1 MPSLRHLLFG
11 ILLCA
16 TLQAVAQ
23 SDITVSA
30 TAKADTLI
38 NTITDIPKKYLSTI
52 DDKLDKYTTRVTN
65 KTEKTLTKLAKLETK
80 IKTLL
85 EKASPETAQRLFS
98 NSQLTFAAAL
108 EKYKQG
114 QSIITDQRKK
124 YNEYRD
130 KLTTTIKYLED
141 QKDKLDTKLLQPL
154 AKAKEE
160 LKEYETM
167 QDETDAMEQFIKER
181 KKQLVDQSLQYLGK
195 SKYLQKINKEAYYY
209 VETIRNYKQIF
220 TDKQKAEETA
230 LTILNKIPAFQKFM
244 QQNSMLASLFRLP
257 GGSVPPLG
265 GGGGLAGLQTR
276 ASVNTLIQNQIAAGG
291 PNAAEQ
297 IRNNMQAAQAEL
309 NKLKDKVLKAG
320 GSSSD
325 MNTWDNSSP
334 RGRLGGAPNTTKTQT
349 FKQRLEKGFNV
360 QFAKNNSLVPTT
372 ADVAMHI
379 GYKMN
384 DKSVIGLGASYK
396 AGLGSIQR
404 IAISHQGVG
413 LRSYI
418 DWKLKKQFYIS
429 GGYEMNHNAQFRN
442 IQQLQQY
449 NSWQHAG
456 LVGLTKKIPLKTK
469 WTKGTKFQVL
479 YDMLAN
485 RHVPVSQPVVLRVGY
500 QF

>member
-1 MPSLRHLLFG
+1 MLTKRLSLLLVIAIVVFN
-11 ILLCA
+11 
-16 TLQAVAQ
+16 
-23 SDITVSA
+23 A
-30 TAKADTLI
+30 TAQDVRTLPTKADSLLY
-38 NTITDIPKKYLSTI
+38 TITDIPKKYLSTI
-52 DDKLDKYTTRVTN
+52 DAKLDKYTTRVTN
-65 KTEKTLTKLAKLETK
+65 KTEKTLTRLAKWETK

-85 EKASPETAQRLFS
+85 EKVSPETAQRLF
-98 NSQLTFAAAL
+98 NNTQLTFATAL

-114 QSIITDQRKK
+114 QSIITEQRKK

-130 KLTTTIKYLED
+130 KLTTSIKYLED
-141 QKDKLDTKLLQPL
+141 QKDKLDSKLLQPL
-154 AKAKEE
+154 AKAKEQLNNFE
-160 LKEYETM
+160 KT

-181 KKQLVDQSLQYLGK
+181 KKQLLDQSLQYLGN
-195 SKYLQKINKEAYYY
+195 SKYVQKINKEAYYY

-230 LTILNKIPAFQKFM
+230 LTILNKIPAFQKFI
-244 QQNSMLASLFRLP
+244 QQNSMLASLFRMPGAGPSLFGGAG
-257 GGSVPPLG
+257 GGS
-265 GGGGLAGLQTR
+265 LAGLQTR

-291 PNAAEQ
+291 PNAVEQ

-325 MNTWDNSSP
+325 MNMPDFK
-334 RGRLGGAPNTTKTQT
+334 PNNTKTQT

-429 GGYEMNHNAQFRN
+429 GGYEMNHNAQFKN

-449 NSWQHAG
+449 YSWQQAG
-456 LVGLTKKIPLKTK
+456 LIGLSKKVQAKTK
-469 WTKGTKFQVL
+469 FFKGAKLQLL
-479 YDMLAN
+479 YDMLA
-485 RHVPVSQPVVLRVGY
+485 RTHLPVSQPVVFRVGY